1 MPNGSLN
8 GHHGNNGA
16 MNGAV
21 VEVKPN
27 GRHRKRVRVAGVVP
41 CYNRPQDVNL
51 LLKDLSRLDVRGIDL
66 WVVLVDNASSTP
78 LSQTVQVPANV
89 RVEIYRAP
97 ANTGGAGGFNT
108 AMSRVLAGEGLSG
121 QFEPPDFMWMLDSDV
136 RITRRCL
143 QRLLRVLKKDPKLF
157 AAGSALHDH
166 LTRTVYEIGG
176 KLNKDNGFFYPAAR
190 GDVDRRFVVKS
201 EYLAACSALVRRE
214 AIEAT
219 GLMPDIFIHGDDVEW
234 FLRMAQT
241 TGKKMV
247 GVPDAVAF
255 HPLWVR
261 KFQTW
266 VRYYT
271 TRNAYAP
278 IDTVGLGGLTRFR
291 RAIVD
296 TERALAQTMMGL
308 DELAELHIQ
317 GLTHAAEG
325 KTKGYGPAGGILPV
339 IQSTKVTPFSELAK
353 TVREELAKP
362 GRNGRLFVHPLMLL
376 RVVDYQLLEDQ
387 LAQLGVKITEDAYWK
402 KRNLDTHR
410 YTDVLKALGR
420 AFIPPADVAIV
431 PTGWPTSWFRGRTL
445 IQITSDGF
453 LVRRIHRRPVLRK
466 AASVLWRGFKQ
477 SIRLAL
483 RPRTINELPPAPKR
497 LASAGSTTSAAQASA
512 PVHAS

>member
-1 MPNGSLN
+1 M
-8 GHHGNNGA
+8 
-16 MNGAV
+16 
-21 VEVKPN
+21 
-27 GRHRKRVRVAGVVP
+27 AGVIP

-51 LLKDLSRLDVRGIDL
+51 LLKDLSRLDVRGIEL
-66 WVVLVDNASSTP
+66 WVVLVDNASATP
-78 LSQTVQVPANV
+78 LSQTVQVPPGL
-89 RVEIYRAP
+89 RVEIFRAP

-143 QRLLRVLKKDPKLF
+143 QRLLRVLKNDPKLF
-157 AAGSALHDH
+157 AAGSALHDQ
-166 LTRTVYEIGG
+166 LTRHVYEIGG
-176 KLNKDNGFFYPAAR
+176 KLSKENGFFYPAAR
-190 GDVDRRFVVKS
+190 GDVDRRFLVKCD
-201 EYLAACSALVRRE
+201 YLAACSALVRRE

-247 GVPDAVAF
+247 GVPNAIAF

-278 IDTVGLGGLTRFR
+278 IDVMGYGGLTRFR

-308 DELAELHIQ
+308 DELAELHVQ

-325 KTKGYGPAGGILPV
+325 KTKGHGPAGGILPV
-339 IQSTKVTPFSELAK
+339 IQSTKVTPFSELARV
-353 TVREELAKP
+353 VREELAKP

-376 RVVDYQLLEDQ
+376 RVVDFQLLEDQ
-387 LAQLGVKITEDAYWK
+387 LAQLGVKITEDPYWK
-402 KRNLDTHR
+402 KRGLDTHR
-410 YTDVLKALGR
+410 ISDTLKALGR
-420 AFIPPADVAIV
+420 AFVPPADVAIV

-453 LVRRIHRRPVLRK
+453 LVRRIHRRPVLKK

-477 SIRLAL
+477 SVRLAF
-483 RPRTINELPPAPKR
+483 RPRTVNELPPAPKR
-497 LASAGSTTSAAQASA
+497 VPRFSVALPTSEGVSVPARA
-512 PVHAS
+512 HT

>member
-1 MPNGSLN
+1 M
-8 GHHGNNGA
+8 
-16 MNGAV
+16 
-21 VEVKPN
+21 
-27 GRHRKRVRVAGVVP
+27 
-41 CYNRPQDVNL
+41 
-51 LLKDLSRLDVRGIDL
+51 LLKDLSRLDLRGIDL

-78 LSQTVQVPANV
+78 LAQTVRVPANL

-97 ANTGGAGGFNT
+97 SNTGGAGGFNT
-108 AMSRVLAGEGLSG
+108 GMARVLAGEGLSA
-121 QFEPPDFMWMLDSDV
+121 QFDPPDFLWMLDSDV

-143 QRLLRVLKKDPKLF
+143 QRLLRVLKKNPDLF
-157 AAGSALHDH
+157 AAGSALHDQ
-166 LTRTVYEIGG
+166 LTRQVYEIGG
-176 KLNKDNGFFYPAAR
+176 KLSKVNGFFYPAAR
-190 GDVDRRFVVKS
+190 GDVDRRFLVKCD
-201 EYLAACSALVRRE
+201 YLAACSALVRRE

-247 GVPDAVAF
+247 GVPSAVAF

-278 IDTVGLGGLTRFR
+278 IDVMGYGGLTRFR

-325 KTKGYGPAGGILPV
+325 KTKGYGPAGGIVPV
-339 IQSTKVTPFSELAK
+339 IQSTKVTPFSELARV
-353 TVREELAKP
+353 VREELAKP

-376 RVVDYQLLEDQ
+376 RVVDFQLLKDQ
-387 LAQLGVKITEDAYWK
+387 LAQLGVEITEDPYWK
-402 KRNLDTHR
+402 RRGLDTHR
-410 YTDVLKALGR
+410 ISDTLKALAR

-466 AASVLWRGFKQ
+466 AASVLWRGLKQ
-477 SIRLAL
+477 SVRLAF

-497 LASAGSTTSAAQASA
+497 LAPTATAAPA
-512 PVHAS
+512 PSPAHVS